1 MSKEWRLVEADI
13 KTARRISK
21 SFDLPLSVAKLLV
34 ARGLT
39 KKKKIS
45 AFLAPDLDDLHK
57 PTRLTGTAP
66 ASELIFESIKLKEK
80 ICVFGDFDVDGLTST
95 ALLTTV
101 LKELGADVVPFIPD
115 RFDHGYG
122 LNSDVIRELAA
133 DGIRLLITVDCGIS
147 GIDEIALAKDIGIK
161 VIVVDHHRPSSQLP
175 AADVIINPHQP
186 DCDYPFKELAGVG
199 LAFKL
204 AQVLTS
210 KTDKPEAVLE
220 HLDLVALGT
229 VADMAPLVD
238 ENRIIV
244 HHGLRALRETRRV
257 GLRKLMEVCGMKNG
271 PVTAGQVGFGLA
283 PRLNASGRL
292 SSANDSLKLLLTL
305 DVIEA
310 LELARQL
317 DAQNRERQK
326 VEKQMLSQ
334 AIEMVETQGYRNTL
348 VFASEDWHEGVKGI
362 VASRLVE
369 RYFRPT
375 ILFTKK
381 DGLYVGS
388 ARSIPKFNI
397 HKALEACSELL
408 VRWGGHSAAAGLSVR
423 EQDFDKFRAAFEKV
437 AADTLCDTDF
447 IDYLAIDIEAIPTEL
462 TTRLAKEIEQ
472 LEPFGVGNPKP
483 SLALS
488 YAFTDGLKRIG
499 ANKEHLKCFLHTDG
513 FAGEAIAFK
522 IGPDSLLL
530 KDGQPLDLAFHLNVN
545 TYGGREDLQI
555 KVIDVRV
562 SQAEPVGSDKKTTIQ
577 VPTPGSGFLLPDSSS
592 GTVDPAR
599 VGFIDKRGTEDKDT
613 YLNQLLNQGLPIT
626 IYVRDEHEGVLL
638 AKRLTK
644 INGRLRAEVTVT
656 CQAPDETDKHQRLV
670 IYQAPLTAGAMIDL
684 CATRM
689 NGDGKK
695 LVYLLYDKDDL
706 ALARRTMESL
716 CPDRQRLA
724 EIYRLLRDLGPFDL
738 DEAAGVCRQ
747 KLKSDIYEPA
757 TRHLALLV
765 VKILVELGLVVKN
778 DDGKLMVAASE
789 AKVEL
794 DNSRTWKKAS
804 RMKNEFFQFEGRAMT
819 MVP

>member
-13 KTARRISK
+13 KTARRISR
-21 SFDLPLSVAKLLV
+21 SLDLPLSVAKLLV

-39 KKKKIS
+39 KKKKIN
-45 AFLAPDLDDLHK
+45 AFLAPDLDNLHK

-66 ASELIFESIKLKEK
+66 ASELIQASIKSKEK

-101 LKELGADVVPFIPD
+101 LKELGAEVVPFIPD

-122 LNSDVIRELAA
+122 LNSGVVKDLAS

-147 GIDEIALAKDIGIK
+147 GVDEIAMAKDMGLK
-161 VIVVDHHRPSSQLP
+161 VIVVDHHRPPSRLP
-175 AADVIINPHQP
+175 AADVIINPRQP
-186 DCDYPFKELAGVG
+186 GCDYPFKELAGVG
-199 LAFKL
+199 LVFKL

-210 KTDKPEAVLE
+210 KTDNPESVLE
-220 HLDLVALGT
+220 YLDLAALGT
-229 VADMAPLVD
+229 VADMAPLID
-238 ENRIIV
+238 ENRVIV
-244 HHGLRALRETRRV
+244 HHGLRVLKETGRV
-257 GLRKLMEVCGMKNG
+257 GLRKLMDVCGLKNG
-271 PVTAGQVGFGLA
+271 PVTAGQISFCLA

-292 SSANDSLKLLLTL
+292 SSAQASLKLLLTR
-305 DVIEA
+305 DIIEA
-310 LELARQL
+310 TDLARQL
-317 DAQNRERQK
+317 DTQNRERQE
-326 VEKQMLSQ
+326 VEKLMLSQ
-334 AIEMVETQGYRNTL
+334 AIKMVETEGYKNTL
-348 VFASEDWHEGVKGI
+348 VFASADWHEGVKGI

-369 RYFRPT
+369 RYFRPA

-397 HKALEACSELL
+397 HEALGDCSELL
-408 VRWGGHSAAAGLSVR
+408 VRWGGHSAAAGLIVR
-423 EQDFDKFRAAFEKV
+423 EQDFDKFRAAFEKA
-437 AADTLCDTDF
+437 AADRLKETDF
-447 IDYLAIDIEAIPTEL
+447 IEYLAIDIESVPAEL
-462 TTRLAKEIEQ
+462 SSRLAQEIDQ

-483 SLALS
+483 SLSLS
-488 YAFTDGLKRIG
+488 YAYTDGLKRIG
-499 ANKEHLKCFLHTDG
+499 SKKEHLKCFLHTDG
-513 FAGEAIAFK
+513 FAGEAVAFK
-522 IGPDSLLL
+522 IDSDSLLL
-530 KDGQPLDLAFHLNVN
+530 KEGQPLDLVFHLNVN
-545 TYGGREDLQI
+545 TYGGRNDLQM

-562 SQAEPVGSDKKTTIQ
+562 SQAQPVGSDKKTTIQ
-577 VPTPGSGFLLPDSSS
+577 VPTPGSGFLLPDFPS

-599 VGFIDKRGTEDKDT
+599 VGFIDKRGAEDKDT
-613 YLNQLLNQGLPIT
+613 ILNRLLDQDLPTT

-644 INGRLRAEVTVT
+644 TSARLRAEVTVT
-656 CQAPDETDKHQRLV
+656 CQAPDMDKNQQRLI
-670 IYQAPLTAGAMIDL
+670 IYQAPLTAGAMVEL
-684 CATRM
+684 CATNA
-689 NGDGKK
+689 NGGGKR

-706 ALARRTMESL
+706 VLARRTMESL

-724 EIYRLLRDLGPFDL
+724 EIYRLLRDLGPFDP
-738 DEAAGVCRQ
+738 DEAAGVCRR

-765 VKILVELGLVVKN
+765 VKILVELKLVIKN
-778 DDGKLMVAASE
+778 SDGKLVVVMSE

-794 DNSRTWKKAS
+794 DNSKTWQKVRRIKS
-804 RMKNEFFQFEGRAMT
+804 EFFQFERRAMT